1 MGSAALG
8 THLEQSA
15 GRRCCWSG
23 GLCLQHTPKESLDY
37 CRTAKTLYVDGSAG
51 TLAAVVAAQVA
62 VAAIVE
68 LLRAMVEIPGAV
80 AGDAVATSVAHSA
93 AVD

>member
-1 MGSAALG
+1 M
-8 THLEQSA
+8 
-15 GRRCCWSG
+15 
-23 GLCLQHTPKESLDY
+23 
-37 CRTAKTLYVDGSAG
+37 
-51 TLAAVVAAQVA
+51 AAQVA